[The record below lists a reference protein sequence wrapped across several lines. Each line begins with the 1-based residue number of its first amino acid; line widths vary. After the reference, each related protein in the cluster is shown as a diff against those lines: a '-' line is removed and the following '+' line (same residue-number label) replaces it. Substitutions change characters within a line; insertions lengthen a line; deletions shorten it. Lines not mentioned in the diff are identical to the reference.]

1 MNNNPLSKLTASQLH
16 QAAAIKDKIDALQKD
31 LSQILSGTASK
42 AKRAIP
48 KRKRAKADAT
58 KKAAKAKASKKQAKP
73 KKTMSPAARK
83 KLSQAAKARW
93 AKAKRQGKKKL

>member
-31 LSQILSGTASK
+31 LSQILSGTAPK
-42 AKRAIP
+42 AKRAP
-48 KRKRAKADAT
+48 KRKRAKANAT
-58 KKAAKAKASKKQAKP
+58 KKAAKAKATKKQAKP

-83 KLSQAAKARW
+83 KLSQAATARW